1 MVSPLLRLAI
11 VKVQAV
17 YLSFEVYKNG
27 VYSSIANGRGKA
39 KLGGQE
45 RRGRREERSRGGKQ
59 SKQRGDE
66 SRGEERRGEEEK
78 KKKRELAN
86 PVHW

>member
-27 VYSSIANGRGKA
+27 VYTSIANGRGKA
-39 KLGGQE
+39 KLGGQK
-45 RRGRREERSRGGKQ
+45 RRGRREESRV
-59 SKQRGDE
+59 SKEQK
-66 SRGEERRGEEEK
+66 RGEERR
-78 KKKRELAN
+78 
-86 PVHW
+86 